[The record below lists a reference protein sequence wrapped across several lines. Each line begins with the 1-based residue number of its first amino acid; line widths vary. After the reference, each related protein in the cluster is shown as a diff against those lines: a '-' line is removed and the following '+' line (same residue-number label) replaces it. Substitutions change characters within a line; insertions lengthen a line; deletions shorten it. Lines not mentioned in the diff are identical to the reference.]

1 MNIQA
6 FNYSFDGF
14 ELAVYAGSDHL
25 LRVHFGK
32 AEGNITLRE
41 NSVISLAHTQITQYL
56 AGKLTAFTVPL
67 KYNGT
72 DFQMSVWRSLTQIPY
87 AATTTY
93 QAIAAQCGNAKAC
106 RAAANAI
113 HNNPIAI
120 IIPCH
125 RVIGSNGKLTGF
137 AGGLAVKKLL
147 LDIEAAAKRTQQ

>member
-6 FNYSFDGF
+6 FNYSFTGF
-14 ELAVYAGSDHL
+14 ELAVYAEGDHVV
-25 LRVHFGK
+25 RIHFGK
-32 AEGNITLRE
+32 AASGTALRE
-41 NSVISLAHTQITQYL
+41 NEVIRAAHAQITQYA

-72 DFQMSVWRSLTQIPY
+72 DFQMKVWRALAQIPY
-87 AATTTY
+87 GATTTY
-93 QAIAAQCGNAKAC
+93 QAVAAQCGNPKAY

-137 AGGLAVKKLL
+137 AGGLDVKKLL
-147 LDIEAAAKRTQQ
+147 LDIEAAPNIA